1 MNSPANMI
9 LWKKKIK
16 LKSLQRFLLGILDNS
31 YNGAPVQ
38 ALVLHLKSLKKG
50 VWNKFL
56 TPFNSHF
63 MPIPIIAI
71 IEFLGI
77 AVAFSIIRK
86 FMYHSAYH
94 RGKKREY
101 LHPSLKVKSAEWL
114 HYPKDSFVIGL
125 FKLEWVD
132 VPFRK
137 NERRGNRVWCILWS
151 GL

>member
-1 MNSPANMI
+1 MI

-16 LKSLQRFLLGILDNS
+16 LKSLQRFPFGILNNS

-63 MPIPIIAI
+63 MQVPIIAI

-77 AVAFSIIRK
+77 AVAFSIIRE
-86 FMYHSAYH
+86 FMYHSVRT
-94 RGKKREY
+94 RGEGIGCGASYGVDYKETKKKAR
-101 LHPSLKVKSAEWL
+101 
-114 HYPKDSFVIGL
+114 GL
-125 FKLEWVD
+125 LF
-132 VPFRK
+132 
-137 NERRGNRVWCILWS
+137 
-151 GL
+151 